1 MFDNLYSRIVAWLKI
16 LLPLVALG
24 ILSTVFIFAR
34 APDVERAIPY
44 APVTEDFTGDERI
57 SEPKFVG
64 MTTDGSAISID
75 SEFIRPDLED
85 ADVMESGAF
94 VAQIESQSGRII
106 DMRSDVGSV
115 DVPASL
121 ATFAGSVRVA
131 TSNGYELLTDELSSR
146 LDQTLIESP
155 GAIQGTG
162 PIGEINAG
170 SMRISADANA
180 GYVLDFNGGVQ
191 LLYQP

>member
-1 MFDNLYSRIVAWLKI
+1 
-16 LLPLVALG
+16 
-24 ILSTVFIFAR
+24 
-34 APDVERAIPY
+34 
-44 APVTEDFTGDERI
+44 
-57 SEPKFVG
+57 
-64 MTTDGSAISID
+64 MTTYGSAISID
-75 SEFIRPDLED
+75 SEFIRPDLD
-85 ADVMESGAF
+85 DSDIMESGAF
-94 VAQIESQSGRII
+94 VAQVETQSGRLI
-106 DMRSDVGSV
+106 DMRSDAGAI
-115 DVPASL
+115 DVPNSV

-131 TSNGYELLTDELSSR
+131 TSNGYELLTDALSSR

-170 SMRISADANA
+170 SMRISADASS